1 MGQRQV
7 ATPGSTAAHQLK
19 AQPAFFSP
27 STRSQ
32 PKNGGEEEGTV
43 EQRGELERVGRE
55 GSGERK

>member
-1 MGQRQV
+1 M

-19 AQPAFFSP
+19 ALPAFFSP

-43 EQRGELERVGRE
+43 EQRGELGRVGRE
-55 GSGERK
+55 SSGEEKE